1 MRERQVEGFARPVR
15 FRGPAVLLALSVL
28 PAWVMAQQAPSPSP
42 VFVARVQSTEI
53 VPTVPI
59 AGNVYS
65 RDDVQITVGVDGQLL
80 FVAEPGT
87 EVADNEIVAR
97 VDDTR
102 FKLQLQEQQ
111 ALAQRARA
119 QLKFLNSQLERQ
131 RSLLSSH
138 STSANQLEQTES
150 DRDVAASDLRIAEVR
165 IAQIEDQLS
174 RTVVRAPFTG
184 IVGERFRRE
193 GEDVSRG
200 TIVARLTDMIRLE
213 VRVAVPLK
221 YARHVVRGDQ
231 LAIYGYE
238 TEYTGTIRT
247 TIPSM
252 DPRAQT
258 FEVWVTLPDEARD
271 AWTLGQLVSV
281 AIPMRTASLS
291 LAVPRDA
298 LILRQEGTYVFRI
311 NAENEAERVP
321 VEIGVGSGELV
332 AVEGSLTAGERV
344 AIRGAETLTDGQAVT
359 IITAGTGGDAGFSA
373 AN

>member
-1 MRERQVEGFARPVR
+1 MRERQVERFARPVR
-15 FRGPAVLLALSVL
+15 FRGPAVLLALSIL
-28 PAWVMAQQAPSPSP
+28 PAWVVAQQAPSPSP
-42 VFVARVQSTEI
+42 VSVARVQSTEI

-87 EVADNEIVAR
+87 EVAHNEIVAR

-200 TIVARLTDMIRLE
+200 TIVARLTDMNRLE

-221 YARHVVRGDQ
+221 YARHDVRGDQ
-231 LAIYGYE
+231 LAIHG
-238 TEYTGTIRT
+238 
-247 TIPSM
+247 
-252 DPRAQT
+252 
-258 FEVWVTLPDEARD
+258 
-271 AWTLGQLVSV
+271 
-281 AIPMRTASLS
+281 
-291 LAVPRDA
+291 
-298 LILRQEGTYVFRI
+298 
-311 NAENEAERVP
+311 
-321 VEIGVGSGELV
+321 
-332 AVEGSLTAGERV
+332 
-344 AIRGAETLTDGQAVT
+344 
-359 IITAGTGGDAGFSA
+359 
-373 AN
+373 